1 MKLVLL
7 FSSVIAMVS
16 IANASEQAGAD
27 AYDLKLSPYS
37 FEAHGQAVASEKGE
51 FWVMENR
58 ADPKSRRIK
67 LSFVRFPSTN
77 PNKGAPIV
85 YLAGG
90 PGGSGV
96 RTASGAR
103 FPIFM
108 ALREVADVIAL
119 DQRGTGASNDI
130 PVCETKHD
138 FPLDRPLTPESS
150 AVVLNKAA
158 QECLR
163 FWDRAGIDISG
174 YTTQESAAD
183 LEDLRKVLGA
193 SKLKLWGISYGS
205 HLALATLKRY
215 PASVERAVLAGL
227 EGLDET
233 VKLPAYT
240 DNFFA
245 RVQSAIAADPDALR
259 MYPDLAGTMRRVHS
273 KLERVPV
280 KATVKDK
287 EGKDVEFVIGKFDV
301 QLAAAWSISDPAT
314 IARVPAMYALM
325 DDGEFSQV
333 AAMLYQYLRGPGAN
347 HFRGMPEAMDGASG
361 ISKARAKLVRDQ
373 AKTSLLGDALNFP
386 MPHMADAFKSLDLGE
401 DFRSPVRTAVPTLMF
416 SGTLD
421 GRTYPESAAQIA
433 AGFSNATLIT
443 VENGGHN
450 IFEAAPAI
458 QEMIVMFM
466 QGKPITTTK
475 LTLPAPTFVR

>member
-1 MKLVLL
+1 MKLAVLFASL
-7 FSSVIAMVS
+7 MAM
-16 IANASEQAGAD
+16 IPRANASEHAD
-27 AYDLKLSPYS
+27 VDAFGLDLSPYS
-37 FEAHGQAVASEKGE
+37 FEAHGKSIASEKGE

-67 LSFVRFPSTN
+67 LSFVRFLSTN
-77 PNKGAPIV
+77 PHKGAPIV

-90 PGGSGV
+90 PGGSGI
-96 RTASGAR
+96 AAAKGAR

-108 ALREVADVIAL
+108 ALREVADVIAF
-119 DQRGTGASNDI
+119 DQRGTGWSNDI
-130 PVCETKHD
+130 PLCETMHG
-138 FPLDRPLTPESS
+138 FSLDRPLTPESS

-158 QECLR
+158 KECLQ
-163 FWDRAGIDISG
+163 FWERAGIDISG
-174 YTTQESAAD
+174 YTTHESAND

-215 PASVERAVLAGL
+215 PDSVERAVLAGL
-227 EGLDET
+227 EGLHET

-245 RVQSAIAADPDALR
+245 RVQSAIAADPEALR
-259 MYPDLAGTMRRVHS
+259 AYPDFTGTMRRVHS
-273 KLERVPV
+273 KLETTPV

-301 QLAAAWSISDPAT
+301 QLAAAWSISDPAA

-325 DDGEFSQV
+325 DAGEFSQV
-333 AAMLYQYLRGPGAN
+333 ATMLYQYLRSPGAN

-361 ISKARAKLVRDQ
+361 ISKARAQVVRDQ

-386 MPHMADAFKSLDLGE
+386 MPHMAEAFKSLDLGE
-401 DFRSPVRTAVPTLMF
+401 GFRSPVRTAVPTLMF

-433 AGFSNATLIT
+433 AGFTHATLVT

-450 IFEAAPAI
+450 IFEAVPEI
-458 QEMIVMFM
+458 PGMILAFM

-475 LTLPAPTFVR
+475 LTLPPPAFVH

>member
-1 MKLVLL
+1 MKLALL
-7 FSSVIAMVS
+7 LLSVIAMAS
-16 IANASEQAGAD
+16 IASASEQAERD
-27 AYDLKLSPYS
+27 AYDLKLAPHS
-37 FEAHGQAVASEKGE
+37 FEAHGQSIASEKGE

-58 ADPKSRRIK
+58 ANPRSRRIK

-77 PNKGAPIV
+77 PNKAAPIV

-96 RTASGAR
+96 HTASGAR

-108 ALREVADVIAL
+108 ALREVADVIAF
-119 DQRGTGASNDI
+119 DQRGTGWSNDI
-130 PVCETKHD
+130 PECETKHD
-138 FPLDRPLTPESS
+138 FPLDRPLTAKSS

-158 QECLR
+158 EECLR
-163 FWDRAGIDISG
+163 FWDRAGVDISG

-215 PASVERAVLAGL
+215 PSSVERAVLAGL

-233 VKLPAYT
+233 VKLPSYT
-240 DNFFA
+240 NNFFA
-245 RVQSAIAADPDALR
+245 RVQSAIAADPDALHI
-259 MYPDLAGTMRRVHS
+259 YPGLAGMMRRVHA
-273 KLERVPV
+273 KLDRAPAKV
-280 KATVKDK
+280 TVKDK
-287 EGKDVEFVIGKFDV
+287 EGKDVEFVVGKFDV
-301 QLAAAWSISDPAT
+301 QLATAWSISDPTT
-314 IARVPAMYALM
+314 IAKVPAMYALM
-325 DDGEFSQV
+325 DSGDFSQV
-333 AAMLYQYLRGPGAN
+333 APMLYQYLRGPGSN

-361 ISKARAKLVRDQ
+361 ISKARAKMVRDE

-386 MPHMADAFKSLDLGE
+386 MPHMASAFKSLDLGE
-401 DFRSPVRTAVPTLMF
+401 DFRSPVHTAVPTLMF

-421 GRTYPESAAQIA
+421 GRTYSESAVQIA
-433 AGFSNATLIT
+433 AGFSNATLVT

-450 IFEAAPAI
+450 IFEAAPQI
-458 QEMIVMFM
+458 QEMIVTFM

-475 LTLPAPTFVR
+475 LTLPAPTFLR

>member
-1 MKLVLL
+1 MKRVFVL
-7 FSSVIAMVS
+7 SSVLAITS
-16 IANASEQAGAD
+16 IASASEQAGLD
-27 AYDLKLSPYS
+27 AYDLNLAPHS
-37 FEAHGQAVASEKGE
+37 FEAHGQSIASEKGE

-58 ADPKSRRIK
+58 SNPKSRRIK
-67 LSFVRFPSTN
+67 LSFVRFHSTN
-77 PNKGAPIV
+77 PNKAAPIV

-108 ALREVADVIAL
+108 ALREVADVIAF
-119 DQRGTGASNDI
+119 DQRGTGWSNDI
-130 PVCETKHD
+130 PECETKHD
-138 FPLDRPLTPESS
+138 FPLDLPLTAKLS
-150 AVVLNKAA
+150 AVVLNQAA
-158 QECLR
+158 EECLR
-163 FWDRAGIDISG
+163 FWDRAGVDISG

-193 SKLKLWGISYGS
+193 SKIKLWGISYGS

-215 PASVERAVLAGL
+215 PESVERAVLAGL

-233 VKLPAYT
+233 VKLPSHT
-240 DNFFA
+240 DHFFA

-259 MYPDLAGTMRRVHS
+259 IYPDLAGTMRRVHA
-273 KLERVPV
+273 KLDRAPAKV
-280 KATVKDK
+280 TVKDK

-301 QLAAAWSISDPAT
+301 QLATAWSISDPAT

-325 DDGEFSQV
+325 DSGDFSQV
-333 AAMLYQYLRGPGAN
+333 APMLYQYLRGPGAN

-361 ISKARAKLVRDQ
+361 ISKARAKIVRDQ
-373 AKTSLLGDALNFP
+373 AQTSLLSDALNFP
-386 MPHMADAFKSLDLGE
+386 MPHMASAFKSLDLGE

-421 GRTYPESAAQIA
+421 GRTYPESAVQIA
-433 AGFSNATLIT
+433 AGFSNATLVT

-458 QEMIVMFM
+458 QEMIVTFM
-466 QGKPITTTK
+466 QGKPITTTT
-475 LTLPAPTFVR
+475 LTLPVPTFFR